1 MRNTYM
7 KLNIFKF
14 AAMGALVVSA
24 VAFPF
29 VAAATVSD
37 LSQYSLAGSDYAVSS
52 LIDQILSY
60 VFGILI
66 IVATVLI
73 LYAAFLYMT
82 AGGSE
87 DNIATAKKY
96 IIYAVIGLAIAFL
109 ARAIVGVV
117 TGLLGVV

>member
-1 MRNTYM
+1 MRSDIL
-7 KLNIFKF
+7 KI
-14 AAMGALVVSA
+14 ASVGAVVVSA
-24 VAFPF
+24 VALPF
-29 VAAATVSD
+29 AAAAAGAGVGGFD
-37 LSQYSLAGSDYAVSS
+37 AYSLADSAYNVSS

-66 IVATVLI
+66 VVAVALI

-82 AGGSE
+82 AGGSD
-87 DNIATAKKY
+87 DNIAAAKKY

-117 TGLLGVV
+117 TGLLGVA